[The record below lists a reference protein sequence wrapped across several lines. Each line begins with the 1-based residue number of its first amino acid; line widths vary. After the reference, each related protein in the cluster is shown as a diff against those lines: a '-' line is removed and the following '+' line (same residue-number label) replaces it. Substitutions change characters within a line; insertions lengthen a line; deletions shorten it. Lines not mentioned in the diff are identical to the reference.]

1 MQKEE
6 LLTGL
11 TLSDFNWS
19 TALKK
24 CKVCN
29 ESITDSHKMVFISR
43 HDSDSTWI
51 CIYCESIYDALDN
64 IIEIGLVDGYSEIK
78 GIT

>member
-1 MQKEE
+1 MRKEE

-11 TLSDFNWS
+11 ALSDFNWS

-29 ESITDSHKMVFISR
+29 ESITDNDKMVFVSR
-43 HDSDSTWI
+43 HDSSSTWI
-51 CIYCESIYDALDN
+51 CVYCESIYDTLDN
-64 IIEIGLVDGYSEIK
+64 IIEIGLVDDYSDIK
-78 GIT
+78 GIA